1 MKAYVKHCVMKKN
14 IILGNINSCMY
25 FTLKFK
31 TPLISTISVTYLPDT
46 MVVAVVQKDAWNINL
61 ENSVP
66 ISSSSEK

>member
-1 MKAYVKHCVMKKN
+1 
-14 IILGNINSCMY
+14 MY